1 MLNLTL
7 AKYAF
12 NIYGNLHPNDQ
23 LLSGGLIKLQLD
35 LLIYN
40 CDREVASL
48 SQFALHRYADGGDAV
63 VLGGKNCLKLLITNE
78 DQLKITQEVNL
89 LDQTPQ
95 TRGAN
100 KVSIINTVKAFGDTI
115 ACGHANGVVSV
126 RKVTPLGKAKLVS
139 RYNDHKRTIN
149 SLDYIGD
156 ENNPSHL
163 ILGLQD
169 GLIKLWDLRLLLTKP
184 LLSIVLSSH
193 LDPVRL
199 CQHLPHGG
207 IRNKV
212 VILSVHDLGALCKFD
227 IRAQGGI
234 ISGGHS
240 IGPERRWNLHT
251 GPALSLHVHPHREY
265 VITGGRDQKMCVW
278 NYSDA
283 ALVTLNRHLS
293 LDYIVNTWGP
303 VMKVRWC
310 QYPSDNRMREDDA
323 DEYFSSSLYN
333 YDFACSYLNDDL
345 TILVFNLNR
354 KFIPKEVIT
363 TTTGKPVQNFIWSL
377 NPSHQRRVW
386 LVTKAN
392 EFISTT
398 LDHLAPEV
406 SLPLTELTLM
416 LMDFDPVGDMAFVN
430 QEKYE
435 FELEDDDVDDV
446 DTMGGETKSLD
457 NMFMNHPVP
466 IKAAALTNL
475 FNVFSSSITPLPVEK
490 PPLLRSNTT
499 VGKTPSPGPFRR
511 GSGHGFTRPKLSRN
525 PLQLTVELGSLA
537 GLPAVHP
544 PMISSKPQN
553 QHRKLIGASYQ
564 LPYVIPL
571 RLPLPLNDNDV
582 FSHLATNYLLA
593 PPDGFSLLDACQINA
608 SIAVS
613 VNQYRETQMW
623 RILAVSL
630 EDEQFPH
637 GGGVVATYD
646 PMPKPQEPAS
656 VVGSYHSNLT
666 TNTNYGGLAIATDH
680 ITLLESLARPQ
691 PLSPYKHPGRPSFLT
706 QASSSPVAAAKW
718 HPKRFTLDEE
728 TIEDGDA
735 PIMRLRQGIMSS
747 TELEDSHQLTPPP
760 QQPER
765 RLFSHQRRPL
775 LRHLTTDD
783 FDNENVAF
791 NHSLH
796 AHPPASL
803 LPRNSPRGFMPHFPL
818 PMSNV
823 HSGSLPHRY
832 SEHLRELWW
841 ALLRRNSQLTAP
853 LHHSNLNHHSLDFI
867 PRPGLAE
874 VEEELKS
881 HPSTALLT
889 NMTLELT
896 KAMRNLS
903 MISPPW
909 ETATLIRK
917 EVEYCQLLGDIVT
930 LATLVILFYTKY
942 PKTFSKDEATK
953 IIMMYIENLQ
963 RRQLFVEATQV
974 IKSTPPE
981 LVGAIMKKMP
991 QDVNLRFF
999 CEHCGRVMVNELLK
1013 QRFKEN
1019 KLKEFG
1025 FWYCDECRRNQLNC
1039 IYCCKPCK
1047 GLSVV
1052 VSLQCGHRGHFK
1064 CLKEWFVAGD
1074 NAECPGGC
1082 NFRIV

>member
-12 NIYGNLHPNDQ
+12 NIYGNLHPSDQ
-23 LLSGGLIKLQLD
+23 LLPGELIKLQVD
-35 LLIYN
+35 LLVYN

-89 LDQTPQ
+89 LDQLPQ
-95 TRGAN
+95 GRSIN
-100 KVSIINTVKAFGDTI
+100 KVTIINTVKAFGDMI

-126 RKVTPLGKAKLVS
+126 SKVTPLGKAKLIS

-156 ENNPSHL
+156 EANPSHL

-184 LLSIVLSSH
+184 LLSIVLSTH

-227 IRAQGGI
+227 IRAQGGM

-283 ALVTLNRHLS
+283 ALMTLNRHLS
-293 LDYIVNTWGP
+293 LDYVVNTWGP
-303 VMKVRWC
+303 VMKVRWS
-310 QYPSDNRMREDDA
+310 QYPSDHRMREDEA

-354 KFIPKEVIT
+354 KFIPKEVVT
-363 TTTGKPVQNFIWSL
+363 TTTGKPVQNFIWAL
-377 NPSHQRRVW
+377 NSSHTRRVW

-416 LMDFDPVGDMAFVN
+416 LMDFDPVGDMAFLN

-435 FELEDDDVDDV
+435 FELDDYDVEDADIL
-446 DTMGGETKSLD
+446 GETRSLD
-457 NMFMNHPVP
+457 NMPMNHPMP
-466 IKAAALTNL
+466 IKAAPLTNS

-490 PPLLRSNTT
+490 PQLLRSNTT
-499 VGKTPSPGPFRR
+499 VGKTPSPGPFSRS
-511 GSGHGFTRPKLSRN
+511 SGHNFPRPKLSRN

-544 PMISSKPQN
+544 PLLSSKPHN
-553 QHRKLIGASYQ
+553 QHRKLIGSSYQ

-571 RLPLPLNDNDV
+571 QLPLPLNDSAV
-582 FSHLATNYLLA
+582 FNYLATNYLLA
-593 PPDGFSLLDACQINA
+593 PPDGFSLADACQINA
-608 SIAVS
+608 SVAVGVS
-613 VNQYRETQMW
+613 QYRECQMW

-630 EDEQFPH
+630 EDEQLTH
-637 GGGVVATYD
+637 GGGVVANYD
-646 PMPKPQEPAS
+646 LTPKIPDLSS
-656 VVGSYHSNLT
+656 VIGSYHSNLT

-680 ITLLESLARPQ
+680 ITLLESLARPLA
-691 PLSPYKHPGRPSFLT
+691 LSPYKHPGRTSFVT
-706 QASSSPVAAAKW
+706 QASFSPNAAKW
-718 HPKRFTLDEE
+718 QHKRMAYEEE

-735 PIMRLRQGIMSS
+735 PVMRLRQGIMSS
-747 TELEDSHQLTPPP
+747 TELENSDQLTPPP

-765 RLFSHQRRPL
+765 RLFSHQKRPL
-775 LRHLTTDD
+775 LRHHLTIEDL
-783 FDNENVAF
+783 DNENL
-791 NHSLH
+791 NLSNSYY
-796 AHPPASL
+796 HPPSL
-803 LPRNSPRGFMPHFPL
+803 LPRASPRGWQPHFPL
-818 PMSNV
+818 PMSNA
-823 HSGSLPHRY
+823 HPSSLPQRY

-853 LHHSNLNHHSLDFI
+853 LNRSNLAHHSLDFV
-867 PRPGLAE
+867 PRPGLEE
-874 VEEELKS
+874 VEEELRS

-889 NMTLELT
+889 NMPLALT

-903 MISPPW
+903 RISPPW
-909 ETATLIRK
+909 QTLTLLRK
-917 EVEYCQLLGDIVT
+917 ELEHCQLLGDIVT
-930 LATLVILFYTKY
+930 LATLVILFYSII
-942 PKTFSKDEATK
+942 PGTFTRDEANK
-953 IIMMYIENLQ
+953 IILMYVDNLQ
-963 RRQLFVEATQV
+963 RRKLFVEATQV

-981 LVGAIMKKMP
+981 LIGDITKKMP
-991 QDVNLRFF
+991 QDVNLRFY
-999 CEHCGRVMVNELLK
+999 CEHCGKVMLNERLKHRFHESKVNE
-1013 QRFKEN
+1013 
-1019 KLKEFG
+1019 FG
-1025 FWYCDECRRNQLNC
+1025 YWYCDECQRNQLNC

-1047 GLSVV
+1047 GLAVV

-1082 NFRIV
+1082 NYKIV